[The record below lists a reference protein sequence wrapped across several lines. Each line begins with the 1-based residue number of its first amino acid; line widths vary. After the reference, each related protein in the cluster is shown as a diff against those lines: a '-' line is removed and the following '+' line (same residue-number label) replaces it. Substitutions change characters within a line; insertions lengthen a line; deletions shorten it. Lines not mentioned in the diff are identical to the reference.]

1 MSVGDWATGRRV
13 ADDLAVEFPSLP
25 LLGRASAAISLI
37 NVHSNN
43 GDPGVALNIAAS
55 LEESPLWT
63 SMAAGPIARAVARRG
78 RWDDALA
85 IAADAVAQD
94 GDRGLLYLAWLTIAF
109 VAAERA
115 EPPLDVEV
123 VRAGLSAIEL
133 YPTTALLCLAYLDV
147 AEGRPERARRHLAA
161 AWDQDQRSGR
171 CNVLPW
177 TLDLKA
183 ELDWLAGDAAAAIEA
198 SRRLDE
204 LVDDDAWLVVRLS
217 ALLTRAVVRADLD
230 AARHAEQLAI
240 DHDLPLE
247 RARAIAAHG
256 TLTDDADRLADAYAR
271 FAALGA
277 ARRQRHV
284 SMELR
289 RLGRRVPRGPSRQ
302 SELSA
307 AERQLAA
314 LVAQGFTNR
323 EIAARVHLSAKTIEV
338 YLGRVFRKVGCTSRL
353 ELALAVNSGRLA
365 LQQ

>member
-1 MSVGDWATGRRV
+1 MIPGWRSRSRRRSRTV
-13 ADDLAVEFPSLP
+13 RCGPPWPPAPSP
-25 LLGRASAAISLI
+25 APW
-37 NVHSNN
+37 
-43 GDPGVALNIAAS
+43 PGS
-55 LEESPLWT
+55 GSGT
-63 SMAAGPIARAVARRG
+63 DG
-78 RWDDALA
+78 LA

-94 GDRGLLYLAWLTIAF
+94 GDRGLRYLAWLTIAF

-115 EPPLDVEV
+115 EPPLDVET
-123 VRAGLSAIEL
+123 VRAGLSSIEL

-147 AEGRPERARRHLAA
+147 AEGREERARTHLAA
-161 AWDQDQRSGR
+161 ARDQDQRSGR

-183 ELDWLAGDAAAAIEA
+183 ELDWYAGDATSAVEA

-204 LVDDDAWLVVRLS
+204 LVDADAWLVARLS

-230 AARHAEQLAI
+230 AAVSAEQLAVE
-240 DHDLPLE
+240 HDLPLE
-247 RARAIAAHG
+247 RARAVAAQG
-256 TLTDDADRLADAYAR
+256 ALADDADRLADAYSR

-284 SMELR
+284 SRELR
-289 RLGRRVPRGPSRQ
+289 RLGRRVPRGPARQ

-323 EIAARVHLSAKTIEV
+323 EIAERVHLSAKTIEV
-338 YLGRVFRKVGCTSRL
+338 YLGRIFRKAECTSRL
-353 ELALAVNSGRLA
+353 ELALAVNSGRLG
-365 LQQ
+365 LQEQGVPYSKPSRPRRSLV